1 MDVQGAYIP
10 ACSTAPVVPA
20 AFPAEP
26 RVCPVV
32 NCAHGRGGGEGRA
45 RCLLLGKR
53 GEAAQCGADR
63 PIRSPF
69 QRRSRPA
76 VLVEGH
82 GSPVVNCAQR
92 TGGVSRGR
100 RRSLLLGKRAE
111 AEERRLAGELSSRG
125 SGADGWR
132 CVRALTW
139 WRRRAAHRPRDGLG
153 PLCRA
158 SRPRYCARA
167 RTAPAAEFRAGV
179 GLGCPSRTAR
189 RWISWVA
196 SVGRSS
202 NPSAPVFVR
211 PRPSSS
217 LLRPGQ
223 TDREP

>member
-1 MDVQGAYIP
+1 MSHSQDDQHSIP
-10 ACSTAPVVPA
+10 LIDLDECWFVSYELSNVGFVLQAPTLTPKVVLQQ
-20 AFPAEP
+20 
-26 RVCPVV
+26 
-32 NCAHGRGGGEGRA
+32 
-45 RCLLLGKR
+45 LLLGKR

-76 VLVEGH
+76 VLVEGN

-196 SVGRSS
+196 SIGRSS
-202 NPSAPVFVR
+202 NPSGRTKGRGGSCHSRWHKVR
-211 PRPSSS
+211 
-217 LLRPGQ
+217 
-223 TDREP
+223 